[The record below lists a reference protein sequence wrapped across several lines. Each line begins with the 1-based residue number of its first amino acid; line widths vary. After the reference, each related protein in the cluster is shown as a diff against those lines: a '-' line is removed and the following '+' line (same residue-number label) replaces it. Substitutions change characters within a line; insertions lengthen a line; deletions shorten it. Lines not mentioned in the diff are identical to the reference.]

1 MIDQV
6 LIQVVSVRDQSDDNE
21 MISDVNQVFVR
32 ILTNV
37 YSLSGL

>member
-21 MISDVNQVFVR
+21 MISDVNQVFAR